1 MHFRF
6 TKMHGLGND
15 FVLVDAT
22 QKAISFTSSQ
32 IQQLS
37 DRKTGIG
44 FDQLLVIESSK
55 NMAHDFVY
63 RIYNADGSQV
73 EMCGNG
79 ARCVGRYIFDQKL
92 TPKARIILKTLAGPL
107 EVKQEEN
114 GQITVDMGK
123 PTFVPEKIPFCTEN
137 EAPEYHLSVAGRDIV
152 LGAVSVGNPHAIIR
166 VDDVTTA
173 PVDEIGEALQRHPAF
188 PKQVN
193 VSFLQIL
200 SRNAVN
206 LRVFERGVGETR
218 ACGSGACATVAV
230 GRKWDLLDGNVEVN
244 LPGGKVEVLCPKVSG
259 HVYLTGSAEYVFQ
272 GELKMI

>member
-22 QKAISFTSSQ
+22 HKAISFTSSQ
-32 IQQLS
+32 IRQLS

-55 NMAHDFVY
+55 DMAHDFVY

-92 TPKARIILKTLAGPL
+92 TPKARIILETLAGSL

-123 PTFVPEKIPFCTEN
+123 PNFVPEKIPFRAEN
-137 EAPEYHLSVAGRDIV
+137 EASEYHLSVDGHDIV
-152 LGAVSVGNPHAIIR
+152 FGSVSVGNPHAIIR
-166 VDDVTTA
+166 VDNVATA
-173 PVDEIGEALQRHPAF
+173 KVAEIGEALQRHAAF
-188 PKQVN
+188 PNQVN
-193 VSFLQIL
+193 VSFMQIQ
-200 SRNAVN
+200 SRNAIN

-218 ACGSGACATVAV
+218 ACGTGACAAVVV
-230 GRKWDLLDGNVEVN
+230 GRRWDLLDGNVEVS
-244 LPGGKVEVLCPKVSG
+244 LPGGKVEVFCPKLGG
-259 HVYLTGSAEYVFQ
+259 HVYLTGSAQYVFQ